1 METRLAGPQLARSD
15 NITRLDD
22 LKGRE
27 VWQEAEAFA
36 AAARKMI
43 GEGVRRKDVA
53 ELFKVNRATLYRA
66 LNA

>member
-1 METRLAGPQLARSD
+1 M
-15 NITRLDD
+15 LDD